1 MNDYRILE
9 DQDLGALASPF
20 RRQLLQDLKDEPDSA
35 ANIARRHDMSRQ
47 RVGYHMRELAK
58 AGFLE
63 IVEERQQRGLKE
75 QLYRVRSFAYVH
87 TNRPTAATRVQD
99 RFSWVSLFNLL
110 AKGVWE
116 LIRIRRLADEQD
128 KRVATLAM
136 EVDINFSTPAD
147 RKAFTEALISS
158 VDQLAEQYGAPKDT
172 GRAFKLI
179 LGAYP
184 SIEGDSHDKTH

>member
-1 MNDYRILE
+1 MNDYRLLE

-20 RRQLLQDLKDEPDSA
+20 RRQLLQELKGEPDSA

-47 RVGYHMRELAK
+47 RVGYHMRELVK

-87 TNRPTAATRVQD
+87 TNRPTAASKVQD

-110 AKGVWE
+110 ARGLWE
-116 LIRIRRLADEQD
+116 LVRVRKLADQQD

-136 EVDINFSTPAD
+136 EVDIRFTSPEQ
-147 RKAFTEALISS
+147 RKAFTQALISA
-158 VDQLAEQYGAPKDT
+158 VEDLTDKYATADKN
-172 GRAFKLI
+172 GRDFKLI

-184 SIEGDSHDKTH
+184 SVKGEEDDER